1 MSSVILFWLVLFVAS
16 VSLSVLLA
24 KRTGSGFPLSALLV
38 LSILSLAGLGTLVY
52 LLTAST
58 ESGVSIQQHEAK
70 VYVFAEIAFGLIILL
85 VLLLPPTL
93 LLWLMRLRTKLRAR
107 R

>member
-1 MSSVILFWLVLFVAS
+1 MSSVILFWLILLVAS
-16 VSLSVLLA
+16 VYLSTLLA

-38 LSILSLAGLGTLVY
+38 LSFLNLAGLGALVY

-58 ESGVSIQQHEAK
+58 ESGVSIQQHEAQ
-70 VYVFAEIAFGLIILL
+70 VYVFAEIAFGLILLL

-93 LLWLMRLRTKLRAR
+93 LLWLVRLRTKLRAKR
-107 R
+107 